1 LRNIFKNANKNSE
14 LLNNKTVSNENEEN
28 VVNPPQKPTAS
39 NSFNSGRNNPR
50 ISKPKIIKPIIK
62 LPMTFTTNVPV
73 GK

>member
-1 LRNIFKNANKNSE
+1 MFKNANKNSE
-14 LLNNKTVSNENEEN
+14 SLNNKTVSNENEEN

-62 LPMTFTTNVPV
+62 LPITFTTNVPV
-73 GK
+73 EK